1 MWREAIQSTVRRF
14 GYEIRKVDGA
24 PAPAPAAPA
33 PERPKAAGPG
43 KAGKAGKAGKR
54 ATEAG
59 AAEPGKPTKGSKQ
72 SPLPRG
78 VDERDRDTLLQVRPR
93 TMTSWTKLQALVLAT
108 RYIHEHQI
116 PGDIVEC
123 GVWRGGSM
131 QAVGLTLK
139 QLGDLRHLHLF
150 DTFEGMPPPGEHDVR
165 HDGEHAQ
172 GLLDEADRDAAV
184 WAVADLPDVKQ
195 AMAEIGWPEDMVTYH
210 EGLVEDTIPGAAPD
224 RISLLRL
231 DTDWY
236 SSTRHELAHLYDRL
250 VPGGVLIIDDFGHW
264 EGSRR
269 ATEEFLAET
278 GAELLLVPI
287 STGRIAVKP
296 HSSSRAAGGG
306 AGFLKGGTAG
316 PGPALG
322 VADAG

>member
-1 MWREAIQSTVRRF
+1 MWRDAIQSTVRRF
-14 GYEIRKVDGA
+14 GYEIRRVDGGASAAPTAPEPAKQA
-24 PAPAPAAPA
+24 PAG
-33 PERPKAAGPG
+33 PKAGRSAQP
-43 KAGKAGKAGKR
+43 A
-54 ATEAG
+54 
-59 AAEPGKPTKGSKQ
+59 KGSKQ
-72 SPLPRG
+72 APLPRG
-78 VDERDRDTLLQVRPR
+78 VDERDRGTLRRVRPR

-108 RYIHEHQI
+108 RYIHEHEI

-131 QAVGLTLK
+131 QAVALTLQ
-139 QLGDLRHLHLF
+139 QLGAQRHLHLF

-165 HDGEHAQ
+165 HDGEPAQ
-172 GLLDEADRDAAV
+172 ALLDDADRDAAV
-184 WAVADLPDVKQ
+184 WAVADLPDVQ
-195 AMAEIGWPEDMVTYH
+195 RAMAEIAWPEDLVSYH
-210 EGLVEDTIPGAAPD
+210 EGLVEDTIPSRAPD
-224 RISLLRL
+224 QIALLRL

-250 VPGGVLIIDDFGHW
+250 APGGVLIIDDFGHW

-296 HSSSRAAGGG
+296 HTATHAAGGG
-306 AGFLKGGTAG
+306 ASFLRQHARGADS
-316 PGPALG
+316 PLG